1 MCGKTHTDSLT
12 WSLVVESITTAS
24 GERLGGGTGGWRQY
38 KTNTWHVITFLF
50 IYLFYI
56 FLYCPFSKTAC
67 IQKTYFCFLRASL
80 SSEASSTDNKHR
92 KLVVAHQLVAT
103 VGIHCRKHNFLRLM
117 TNIRA
122 RESIHVLLLKE
133 KQIHNDLLLLH
144 FMLKQ
149 NFTSAMNC
157 TQKIKYNLLLFYN
170 SVVSVFSSAYKQT
183 HTLRFSKSINYIAYR
198 RYLTIR
204 NIVLLNYFRSLS
216 QQRTTPS
223 PYCKTL
229 WCSFVTNHVNNWGI

>member
-1 MCGKTHTDSLT
+1 M
-12 WSLVVESITTAS
+12 
-24 GERLGGGTGGWRQY
+24 
-38 KTNTWHVITFLF
+38 ITFLF

-204 NIVLLNYFRSLS
+204 NIVVLNYFRSLS

-229 WCSFVTNHVNNWGI
+229 